1 MTRLIP
7 YILVFSTGVATALAL
22 VSCGGSSSD
31 NLLPGGS
38 ASEIVANL
46 DKVKKLNAEGDCTN
60 AETAADQV
68 RLQVTELPQSVDPKL
83 RRALAEGAARL
94 QSVTAGC
101 VETTPETDFDT
112 LTPSTEEAP
121 TQSKQTT
128 KETTRSSPTTTE
140 TQPTTTTTPTTTGTS
155 TGPTTTTT
163 PPPVTGGGSGGV
175 GPGKP
180 KPRKANPHQK
190 KPKSN
195 NGKSKRER

>member
-7 YILVFSTGVATALAL
+7 YILVFATGIATALAL
-22 VSCGGSSSD
+22 VSCGGSSND

-46 DKVKKLNAEGDCTN
+46 DKVKKLTAEGSCID

-68 RLQVTELPQSVDPKL
+68 RLQVTELPRSVDPRL
-83 RRALAEGAARL
+83 RRALAKGAARL

-101 VETTPETDFDT
+101 VETSPEPDSDT
-112 LTPSTEEAP
+112 LTTSEETP
-121 TQSKQTT
+121 TRS
-128 KETTRSSPTTTE
+128 KETTRETTKSSPTTTE
-140 TQPTTTTTPTTTGTS
+140 THPTTTTTQTTTTTP

-163 PPPVTGGGSGGV
+163 TPPITGGGSGGV

-180 KPRKANPHQK
+180 KR
-190 KPKSN
+190 
-195 NGKSKRER
+195 GR